1 MNDNPDKPI
10 KAKKKRSFFE
20 DDFFVKKPRVKLLLQ
35 DSAKKVSSDSVKPEV
50 RPTIDSGELKSHTQV
65 SNSRENSTS
74 TDILSSEDHS
84 HAYLSANESFTES
97 ANAKAESPLVQTHHN
112 SQLGQAPNA
121 THVAIE
127 DGNLVGKDDFIVQQ
141 AKKLHTEISLSS
153 DTLKNDEFS
162 ATPEL
167 TQVHSK
173 PTSPEPAPAGSTQ
186 EDEDDIVDLDL
197 QEFFSGL
204 AKKLVLVDEHSRLY
218 RVEVSSRLGLH
229 VTYERQI
236 TGDTTF
242 GELAEQLLRQTLRDY
257 NLANY
262 WKQGAFVWIEGR
274 LELKPIFKP
283 STLRIPEPRGNAM
296 TKISCL
302 HIPTE
307 QLSCFEKLHPEFTK
321 DTLEEEDDLPPE
333 EKLEVYALLDVET
346 SVTQKQAPEKE
357 EVNKSEFFV
366 IGLKGKDNKR
376 IEAEVGPT
384 TKIRSLLTYY
394 MQVKGIEETPG
405 QKGRIVFEDEELE
418 LDAVVAD
425 TELEEDFEV
434 QVYI

>member
-1 MNDNPDKPI
+1 M
-10 KAKKKRSFFE
+10 
-20 DDFFVKKPRVKLLLQ
+20 
-35 DSAKKVSSDSVKPEV
+35 
-50 RPTIDSGELKSHTQV
+50 
-65 SNSRENSTS
+65 
-74 TDILSSEDHS
+74 
-84 HAYLSANESFTES
+84 
-97 ANAKAESPLVQTHHN
+97 
-112 SQLGQAPNA
+112 
-121 THVAIE
+121 
-127 DGNLVGKDDFIVQQ
+127 
-141 AKKLHTEISLSS
+141 
-153 DTLKNDEFS
+153 LKNDEFS

-218 RVEVSSRLGLH
+218 RVEVSSRMGLH

-262 WKQGAFVWIEGR
+262 WKQ
-274 LELKPIFKP
+274 
-283 STLRIPEPRGNAM
+283 
-296 TKISCL
+296 
-302 HIPTE
+302 E

-346 SVTQKQAPEKE
+346 SVTQKPAPEKE

>member
-20 DDFFVKKPRVKLLLQ
+20 DDFFVKKPRVKSLSQ

-50 RPTIDSGELKSHTQV
+50 RPSIDSGESKSHTQV
-65 SNSRENSTS
+65 SSSRENSTS
-74 TDILSSEDHS
+74 TDVLSSEDHS

-97 ANAKAESPLVQTHHN
+97 AKAESPLVQTHHG
-112 SQLGQAPNA
+112 SQSGQAPDA
-121 THVAIE
+121 AHVAIE
-127 DGNLVGKDDFIVQQ
+127 DENQEVKDDTIVQQ
-141 AKKLHTEISLSS
+141 AKTSHAEISLSS

-162 ATPEL
+162 ATPES

-173 PTSPEPAPAGSTQ
+173 PTSPEPAPTGSTQ

-204 AKKLVLVDEHSRLY
+204 AKKSVSVDEHSRLY
-218 RVEVSSRLGLH
+218 RVEVSSRMGLH

-242 GELAEQLLRQTLRDY
+242 GELAEQLSRQTLRDY

-274 LELKPIFKP
+274 SELKPIFKP

-333 EKLEVYALLDVET
+333 EKLEVYALSDVET
-346 SVTQKQAPEKE
+346 SVTQKQTPEKE

>member
-20 DDFFVKKPRVKLLLQ
+20 DDFFVKKPRVKSLSQ
-35 DSAKKVSSDSVKPEV
+35 DPAKKVSSDSVKPEV
-50 RPTIDSGELKSHTQV
+50 RPTIDSGESKSHTQV
-65 SNSRENSTS
+65 NNSRENSTS
-74 TDILSSEDHS
+74 TDILSSEDYS

-97 ANAKAESPLVQTHHN
+97 AKAESPLVQTHHN
-112 SQLGQAPNA
+112 SPSGQAPNA
-121 THVAIE
+121 AHVAIE
-127 DGNLVGKDDFIVQQ
+127 DGNQVVKDDSIVQQ
-141 AKKLHTEISLSS
+141 AKSSHTEISLSS

-162 ATPEL
+162 ATPES

-173 PTSPEPAPAGSTQ
+173 PTSPEPAPTGSTQ

-204 AKKLVLVDEHSRLY
+204 AKKSVSVDEHSRLY
-218 RVEVSSRLGLH
+218 RVEVSSRSGLH

-242 GELAEQLLRQTLRDY
+242 GELAEQLSRQTLRDY

-274 LELKPIFKP
+274 SELKPIFKP

-333 EKLEVYALLDVET
+333 EKLEVYALSDVET
-346 SVTQKQAPEKE
+346 SVTQKQTPEKE

>member
-20 DDFFVKKPRVKLLLQ
+20 DDFFVKKPRVKSLSQ

-50 RPTIDSGELKSHTQV
+50 RPTIDSGESKSHTQV

-74 TDILSSEDHS
+74 TDVLSSEDHS

-97 ANAKAESPLVQTHHN
+97 AKAESPLVQTHHN
-112 SQLGQAPNA
+112 SQSGQAPDA

-127 DGNLVGKDDFIVQQ
+127 DGNSVVKDDFIVQQ
-141 AKKLHTEISLSS
+141 AKTSRTEISLSS

-162 ATPEL
+162 ATPES

-173 PTSPEPAPAGSTQ
+173 PTSPEPAPTGSTQ

-204 AKKLVLVDEHSRLY
+204 AKKSVSVDEHSRLY
-218 RVEVSSRLGLH
+218 RVEVSSRSGLH

-242 GELAEQLLRQTLRDY
+242 GELAEQLSRQTLRDY

-274 LELKPIFKP
+274 SELKPIFKP

-333 EKLEVYALLDVET
+333 EKLEVYALSDVET